1 MTRVMLVED
10 HAVFRQGLAFMLNRE
25 PDMEVVRQAGTLAEA
40 RQDLSGID
48 VAVVDLDLPDG
59 SGIELITE
67 LRRANPEGMVLVLT
81 GSGNQSEMAGAVEA
95 GAAGVM
101 RKTATVEE
109 TIKAI
114 RRLSQGDMLMSP
126 QEVVALLR
134 MAMQQRAQADE
145 ARAVTGRLTPREIE
159 VLHALARGGSDK
171 EIARDLSLST
181 ETVRTHM
188 VNILGKLNASS
199 RLQALVLAIRYG
211 LVEV

>member
-1 MTRVMLVED
+1 MLVED